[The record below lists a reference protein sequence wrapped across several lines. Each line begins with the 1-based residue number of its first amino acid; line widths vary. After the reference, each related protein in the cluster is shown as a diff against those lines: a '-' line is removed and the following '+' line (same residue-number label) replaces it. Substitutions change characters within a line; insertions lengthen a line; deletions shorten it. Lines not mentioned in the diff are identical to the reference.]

1 MEFSSIRECAALYGY
16 DKEAVEIFEEMKGIG
31 AKPDETTYLSVLSAC
46 SHVGLVKKGL
56 EIFHLWQRGMKEEL
70 ERLQKNHPKIQA
82 VVRFASSQ
90 DRQQIRDQNP
100 ALNGWLWQLR
110 DVIDEAD
117 DVLDDLEY
125 MNLENQLTKNKMKRK
140 ERQEQQ
146 LELYRAR
153 ETGSNPTYDFIG
165 RGKEK
170 EFVMKWLRKT
180 SNEYQNTLYNNISLL
195 TIVGQG
201 GMGKTTLLQQV
212 YKDEMTKVEFDLK
225 MWICVSNDSDAN
237 SVVAHM
243 LESLKKERPCLE
255 TLDVLQES
263 LESMVKSKK
272 FLLVLDDIWEKDEQN
287 DEDKWRKVLVALNS
301 GKLGSKIVVTT
312 RMESVALMI
321 SKFIRNNEMLK
332 LEGLKYDECL
342 LLFNRHAFESE
353 EIRNAHHNLTC
364 FAKKIVRKIS
374 GSPLAARVIGGSL
387 RSYLDESHWERV
399 SKYDM
404 GSQNGILDVLKL
416 TYTSLPE
423 VLQNCLSFC
432 CTFPQDY
439 EFDKDD
445 LVRMWTVLGF
455 IQLKNI
461 REPENIPENAM
472 KYEGE
477 RYFDILVKKSL
488 FDEFHDKYK
497 TYYKLHDL
505 LHEMIRSISIQEC
518 FSIVGDEE
526 LFLRKP
532 ETIRY
537 LFVETRNLVV
547 LKEIEK
553 CKKLH
558 SLIMCNFMSNEEFV
572 VVLAKI
578 CTTLTSIR
586 LMCINA
592 PFLCKIP
599 EEIMYLRHLRY
610 LKINEASITRLPT
623 SLSKLYHLQF
633 MIYDEAF
640 KSQQVHDILPREMN
654 NLPNLHYLK
663 LPFSWMHEI
672 GKLNSLK
679 GLDGFYI
686 KNESGYRIEE
696 LEHMNELNLL
706 AINLLENVRDARD
719 ARCAKL
725 CNKKNLKDLSLAWC
739 DNRCISTDNGQNH
752 LVSNAVVSLHE
763 NVLDNLK
770 PPSSLEKLKINSY
783 LGARSTIWMNQV
795 DFLFNLEHIIF
806 ENCLEWETLP
816 PFGQLPLLKSL
827 HLRNMRKV
835 KGLAI
840 QFHGNYKV
848 RIFPSLQVLYI
859 EQLNALKDWFAG
871 GAEEYECFFPCLT
884 KMYLK
889 DCPKLQE
896 LPVLPSKLEKLEIDN
911 IGWKG
916 CYWLQGM
923 RNYCNISIQ
932 NCPNLLSL
940 KGYQEVETT
949 EKWQL
954 ILSELEINDPSL
966 LTKEP
971 LRSVTSIQKL
981 KISINDAVI
990 SFLPEAEQWLLQVS
1004 PSLCVLEFEY
1014 LESLQSLPSSLENL
1028 SSLEILRVKNVP
1040 QLKQL
1045 PKVPASLESLVLE
1058 ELKSLEHLSDSLSS
1072 SLKYLDI
1079 KSIPLKEL
1087 PDLPPSLCELSLSH
1101 LSNLDCLPSC
1111 LHNRFYLKKLVI
1123 NSVPKLQVLPDHL
1136 PLSLCELF
1144 ISNLP
1149 NLQSLPLWLSML
1161 SSLNKLVINELY
1173 QLQDLPRLPRSLESL
1188 TIHLC
1193 NSQLKE
1199 RYQRNTGSDWDKI
1212 ARIPHLNIKV
1222 DA

>member
-1 MEFSSIRECAALYGY
+1 MEGWFGGPVIEHLIKTGF
-16 DKEAVEIFEEMKGIG
+16 K
-31 AKPDETTYLSVLSAC
+31 YLEDQVR
-46 SHVGLVKKGL
+46 
-56 EIFHLWQRGMKEEL
+56 WQRGMKEEL

-90 DRQQIRDQNP
+90 DRQHIRDQNP

-140 ERQEQQ
+140 VRFIMKSINKRLVKIGKRALKIDPNLKRLEEVVQKLDKVSADVDIFLHLVNDSRQERQEQQ

-153 ETGSNPTYDFIG
+153 ETASNPTYDFIG

-195 TIVGQG
+195 SIVGQG

-243 LESLKKERPCLE
+243 LESLKKERPCLK
-255 TLDVLQES
+255 TLDVLQET

-272 FLLVLDDIWEKDEQN
+272 FLLVLDDIWEKDEQH

-321 SKFIRNNEMLK
+321 SKFIKNNEMLK

-353 EIRNAHHNLTC
+353 EIRNAHHNLSC

-445 LVRMWTVLGF
+445 LVRMWIALGF

-505 LHEMIRSISIQEC
+505 LHEMIRSVSIQEC

-558 SLIMCNFMSNEEFV
+558 SLIVCNFMSNEEFV

-610 LKINEASITRLPT
+610 LKINEARITRLPT

-783 LGARSTIWMNQV
+783 LGAKSTIWMNQV
-795 DFLFNLEHIIF
+795 
-806 ENCLEWETLP
+806 
-816 PFGQLPLLKSL
+816 
-827 HLRNMRKV
+827 
-835 KGLAI
+835 
-840 QFHGNYKV
+840 
-848 RIFPSLQVLYI
+848 LYI
-859 EQLNALKDWFAG
+859 EKLNALKDWFAG

-940 KGYQEVETT
+940 KGYQEV
-949 EKWQL
+949 
-954 ILSELEINDPSL
+954 
-966 LTKEP
+966 
-971 LRSVTSIQKL
+971 
-981 KISINDAVI
+981 
-990 SFLPEAEQWLLQVS
+990 
-1004 PSLCVLEFEY
+1004 
-1014 LESLQSLPSSLENL
+1014 
-1028 SSLEILRVKNVP
+1028 
-1040 QLKQL
+1040 
-1045 PKVPASLESLVLE
+1045 
-1058 ELKSLEHLSDSLSS
+1058 
-1072 SLKYLDI
+1072 
-1079 KSIPLKEL
+1079 
-1087 PDLPPSLCELSLSH
+1087 
-1101 LSNLDCLPSC
+1101 
-1111 LHNRFYLKKLVI
+1111 
-1123 NSVPKLQVLPDHL
+1123 NSK
-1136 PLSLCELF
+1136 
-1144 ISNLP
+1144 
-1149 NLQSLPLWLSML
+1149 
-1161 SSLNKLVINELY
+1161 
-1173 QLQDLPRLPRSLESL
+1173 
-1188 TIHLC
+1188 
-1193 NSQLKE
+1193 
-1199 RYQRNTGSDWDKI
+1199 
-1212 ARIPHLNIKV
+1212 
-1222 DA
+1222 